1 MVDWPFNSNRC
12 DSGFNIQVDTHARR
26 TNLAPTRHQATGALS
41 RRGFLR
47 TGAMA
52 TGAAAF
58 LPWLP
63 LPLDY
68 LRPPLPNRRPGE
80 RSQRVIVVGG
90 GLAGLAAAHELVRAG
105 HDVTVVEAQKRP
117 GGRVH
122 TIREPFSDG
131 LYAEAG
137 AMFAGGPHVSRFA
150 DEFGIG
156 FVSPGTGSGG
166 SGVFQYVVRGERFPI
181 PRGGEA
187 PAPDWP
193 LALTDAERQMGLDGM
208 WDEYVMGA
216 VPEIGNPL
224 DPDWPPEEL
233 RKYDDTSFA
242 DYLASRGASPD
253 AISLLRLD
261 TLDMYGQGFE
271 SVSALAFLRD
281 WAARRYME
289 PGTAGGVIP
298 GGTDLFPE
306 AMGSKLGGR
315 IRYGTEAVRFEQDA
329 NGVRVTCRGGGN
341 EEVLS
346 GDRLIC
352 TLPFPVLCR
361 LEISPA
367 LPPDKRRAIDTLPY
381 STITRIYLEVDRR
394 FWEERG
400 LNGAGWSDGGVPRV
414 LVQPMGRRT
423 TGAVL
428 EAHTGKATGERLA
441 GLPEQERIAFAA
453 RELET
458 FHPGLREHLQL
469 GTSWAWSTDPWA
481 RGGYA
486 SFAPGQIFE
495 FLPVIS
501 RPEGRIHF
509 AGEHTSRLS
518 TSMDGALE
526 SGVRAAE
533 EIDAARA

>member
-1 MVDWPFNSNRC
+1 MTRFPGV
-12 DSGFNIQVDTHARR
+12 T
-26 TNLAPTRHQATGALS
+26 PTRIS

-63 LPLDY
+63 LPRDY
-68 LRPPLPNRRPGE
+68 LRGPLPSRRPGE
-80 RSQRVIVVGG
+80 RSQRVIVLGA

-105 HDVTVVEAQKRP
+105 HEVTVIEAQNRS

-122 TIREPFSDG
+122 TIREPFADE

-137 AMFAGGPHVSRFA
+137 AMFAGGPHVGRYA
-150 DEFGIG
+150 EEFGID

-166 SGVFQYVVRGERFPI
+166 SGAFQYVVRGERFLMR
-181 PRGGEA
+181 RGGEA
-187 PAPDWP
+187 PEPQWP
-193 LALTDAERQMGLDGM
+193 LALSAVEREMGLDGM
-208 WDEYVMGA
+208 WETYVMGV
-216 VPEIGNPL
+216 VPEIGNPF
-224 DPDWPPEEL
+224 DTAWPPDEL
-233 RKYDDTSFA
+233 RKYDDMSFA
-242 DYLASRGASPD
+242 EYLADRGASPA
-253 AISLLRLD
+253 AISLMRLD
-261 TLDMYGQGFE
+261 VLDMYGQGFE

-281 WAARRYME
+281 WAGRRYME
-289 PGTAGGVIP
+289 PGGAGGVIP
-298 GGTDLFPE
+298 GGTDRFPE
-306 AMGSKLGGR
+306 AMASKLDGR
-315 IRYGTEAVRFEQDA
+315 TRYGSEAIRLEQDA
-329 NGVRVTCRGGGN
+329 DGVRIVCRRGGG
-341 EEVLS
+341 EEVLT
-346 GDRLIC
+346 GDRLVC
-352 TLPFPVLCR
+352 TVPFPVLRR

-367 LPPDKRRAIDTLPY
+367 LPADKQKAIEDLPY
-381 STITRIYLEVDRR
+381 STITRVYLQVERR
-394 FWEERG
+394 FWEDRG

-414 LVQPMGRRT
+414 LVHPMGRRT

-428 EAHTGKATGERLA
+428 EAHTGKATGARLA
-441 GLPEQERIAFAA
+441 GLPEEDRIAFAA

-458 FHPGLREHLQL
+458 FHPGLAEHVEG
-469 GTSWAWSTDPWA
+469 GTSWAWLEDPWA

-486 SFAPGQIFE
+486 SFAPGQIFA
-495 FLPVIS
+495 FLPVIA

-533 EIDAARA
+533 EIDAAGY

>member
-1 MVDWPFNSNRC
+1 M
-12 DSGFNIQVDTHARR
+12 
-26 TNLAPTRHQATGALS
+26 TRHPGDGTNGIT

-63 LPLDY
+63 LPRDY
-68 LRPPLPNRRPGE
+68 LRAPLPKRRPGE
-80 RSQRVIVVGG
+80 SSQRVIVVGA

-105 HDVTVVEAQKRP
+105 HDVTVVEAQSRA
-117 GGRVH
+117 GGRVY
-122 TIREPFSDG
+122 TMRKPFTDE

-137 AMFAGGPHVSRFA
+137 AMFAGGPHVGRFA
-150 DEFGIG
+150 EELGVE

-181 PRGGEA
+181 PRGDEA
-187 PAPDWP
+187 AEPDWP
-193 LALTDAERQMGLDGM
+193 LPLTEAERRMGLDGR
-208 WDEYVMGA
+208 WGEDVMNA
-216 VPEIGNPL
+216 VPEIGNPF
-224 DPDWPPEEL
+224 DPAWPPEEL
-233 RKYDDTSFA
+233 RKYDDMSFA
-242 DYLASRGASPD
+242 DYLASRGASPA

-261 TLDMYGQGFE
+261 VLDMYGQGFE

-281 WAARRYME
+281 WAGRRYMDS
-289 PGTAGGVIP
+289 GATGGVVP
-298 GGTDLFPE
+298 GGTDRFPAVMAAKLEERIEYDAE
-306 AMGSKLGGR
+306 ALRLEQDDDGVRLVCRRGGR
-315 IRYGTEAVRFEQDA
+315 EWTL
-329 NGVRVTCRGGGN
+329 T
-341 EEVLS
+341 
-346 GDRLIC
+346 GDRLVC
-352 TLPFPVLCR
+352 TLPFPVLRR

-367 LPPDKRRAIDTLPY
+367 LPADKRSAIDTLPY
-381 STITRIYLEVDRR
+381 STITRVYLQVDRR

-428 EAHTGKATGERLA
+428 EAHTGKAAGSRLA
-441 GLPEQERIAFAA
+441 GLREEERIAFAA
-453 RELET
+453 RELEA
-458 FHPGLREHLQL
+458 FHPGLGKHLET
-469 GTSWAWSTDPWA
+469 GTSWAWSEDPWA

-486 SFAPGQIFE
+486 SFAPGQIFA
-495 FLPVIS
+495 FLPVIA
-501 RPEGRIHF
+501 RPEGRMHF

-533 EIDAARA
+533 EIDEAAG